1 MCPPKGLLALNYGT
15 SILHQIRAITLDLD
29 DTLWEVGPVIR
40 RAESELWDWLGEHYP
55 AIVERYTP
63 ESMIE
68 LRNQVFEAYQDRNHD
83 FRFLRK
89 KVLADMAAGSGYS
102 DDLVEDAFAV
112 FDAARNRV
120 ELFPDVEPALSMLAE
135 RYKVIAVTNGNANLE
150 TIGIRHLFD
159 DVVTAADTGV
169 AKPAR
174 AIFAEAVKRAGVAFE
189 EALHVGDHPEIDVV
203 GASAA
208 GLKTAWMNRADAEW
222 PEHLSPPNATV
233 STVTEIHKLLSDAMH
248 RRP

>member
-1 MCPPKGLLALNYGT
+1 M
-15 SILHQIRAITLDLD
+15 HQIRAITIDLD

-40 RAESELWDWLGEHYP
+40 KAESELWDWLGEHYP
-55 AIVERYTP
+55 AIGERYSP
-63 ESMIE
+63 ADVVD
-68 LRNQVFEAYQDRNHD
+68 LRNEVVEEYRHRNHD
-83 FRFLRK
+83 LRFLRK
-89 KVLADMAAGSGYS
+89 KVLARLAAGSGYG

-120 ELFPDVEPALSMLAE
+120 QLFPDVEPALSLLAE
-135 RYKVIAVTNGNANLE
+135 RYTVIALTNGNANLE
-150 TIGIRHLFD
+150 VIGIRHLFD

-174 AIFAEAVKRAGVAFE
+174 AIFAEAVKRAGVASE

-208 GLKTAWMNRADAEW
+208 GLKTAWMNRIAAEW
-222 PEHLSPPNATV
+222 PAHLSPPNATV
-233 STVTEIHKLLSDAMH
+233 STVTEIHDLLSDATG
-248 RRP
+248 RRR

>member
-1 MCPPKGLLALNYGT
+1 MD
-15 SILHQIRAITLDLD
+15 QIRAITLDLD

-55 AIVERYTP
+55 AIGERYTADAA
-63 ESMIE
+63 IE
-68 LRNQVFEAYQDRNHD
+68 LRRQIAEEYRHRSHD

-89 KVLADMAAGSGYS
+89 KVLARMATGSGYS
-102 DDLVEDAFAV
+102 DALVEDAFAV

-120 ELFPDVEPALSMLAE
+120 ELFPDVEPALSKLAE
-135 RYKVIAVTNGNANLE
+135 RYTVIAVTNGNANLE
-150 TIGIRHLFD
+150 VIGIRHLFD
-159 DVVTAADTGV
+159 DVVTAADAGV

-208 GLKTAWMNRADAEW
+208 GLKTAWMNRVDAAW

-233 STVTEIHKLLSDAMH
+233 STVTEIHTLLSDPMN